1 METVS
6 RISQMMRLNAKLTIH
21 LYSLHPVVCGGLQV
35 HIHHSCAW
43 VMSQSR
49 TRAAYPPK
57 SHRLLLVNLNDFSFS
72 IFFSTNTAEVSL
84 SAQRTNRVWQLWQA
98 QNEKHSRPWHIELGA
113 TRQQV
118 VLSLRSGPWA
128 PEWNGQRGFL
138 LWDEWRRRCYFW
150 SGRVAEYWGDAAEAE
165 ASGST
170 CPPNFTVEM
179 RQPPYMLVAT
189 AMLQIHHYLSGT

>member
-1 METVS
+1 MPQEQWELRKRAKYETVS

-84 SAQRTNRVWQLWQA
+84 SAQRTNRVWQPA
-98 QNEKHSRPWHIELGA
+98 THRGDKHRMKNTLDHD
-113 TRQQV
+113 T
-118 VLSLRSGPWA
+118 
-128 PEWNGQRGFL
+128 
-138 LWDEWRRRCYFW
+138 
-150 SGRVAEYWGDAAEAE
+150 
-165 ASGST
+165 
-170 CPPNFTVEM
+170 
-179 RQPPYMLVAT
+179 
-189 AMLQIHHYLSGT
+189 

>member
-1 METVS
+1 
-6 RISQMMRLNAKLTIH
+6 MMRLKAKLTIH
-21 LYSLHPVVCGGLQV
+21 LSSLHPTVCGGLQV

-49 TRAAYPPK
+49 TRAAHPPK

-72 IFFSTNTAEVSL
+72 IFSL
-84 SAQRTNRVWQLWQA
+84 DKHCRSISVCSENQSSVATGHPPRWQA

-138 LWDEWRRRCYFW
+138 LWDERRRRCCFW
-150 SGRVAEYWGDAAEAE
+150 SGWVAEYWGDAAGAE
-165 ASGST
+165 ARGSAR
-170 CPPNFTVEM
+170 PPNFTVEV
-179 RQPPYMLVAT
+179 RRPPYMLVAT
-189 AMLQIHHYLSGT
+189 ATLQIHHHLSGT